1 MIMGKLNITDFI
13 GTIEIA
19 IVISVIVLQIYYFSK
34 ARKLIKDY
42 NKVLPNASSL
52 EIFKSKV
59 SDNAFYLYKPYEL
72 QKQLLSEEGLN
83 DEYNIYNPNSGED
96 SVELSLIKTNELIT
110 SENYNKISS
119 TINSYL
125 IRSRNKALDFNMIQD
140 IVDRQ
145 INTLE
150 DQIRPLISLPLYL
163 GLMTTMIGIILGLF
177 SMPDLAS
184 AMTGNFEKN
193 DSLLNEGITSLIG
206 GVKIAMI
213 ASFIG
218 LGLTTFLSTKIFR
231 EAQKRVESLKDD
243 FYAFTQIELLPII
256 NESLPA
262 TISSLQENL
271 VKFNEGF
278 RENLDKLSGVFGKNT
293 EAIKA
298 QKELFEAL
306 DREKIIDVTEHNV
319 KVLKQLEKTTTKID
333 HLNLYFSQLG
343 DILNNSKSIVDST
356 NAVLSRTNDIQT
368 IAKEIQTNTTD
379 NREVMKFISA
389 DMEHIKELRLDSRKN
404 LADYNVQITDMF
416 DGLLKH
422 MRETTQ
428 SISKFT
434 SDEYNAI
441 ETALS
446 ADRKIFT
453 QLDEL
458 HLIKNLLSE
467 LVNKLDNSNSDKNQ
481 ELIIKS
487 ISELTN
493 SINNLKR
500 LNVFQPNNSEGQLTP
515 QDPNV
520 EKPIQY
526 IPSDNSELVSKL
538 LTSFETKSEKDLENA
553 NLLNQQLKDII
564 FLLQSLK
571 AQTNQPDSKY
581 NDSINSGYSINT
593 EESSFSNSAQTLD
606 NNNGLNSDSNDLI
619 NVSEINSKP
628 NKNGS
633 FSWFTKWFKRS

>member
-1 MIMGKLNITDFI
+1 MILAAFNFKDII
-13 GTIEIA
+13 GLLEII
-19 IVISVIVLQIYYFSK
+19 IVSCVIFLQIHYFLK
-34 ARKLIKDY
+34 ASKLIKSY
-42 NKVLPNASSL
+42 SAVLPSANSL
-52 EIFKSKV
+52 EIFKTKV
-59 SDNAFYLYKPYEL
+59 LESAFNLYKPNEL
-72 QKQLLSEEGLN
+72 QKQLLSEEGLK
-83 DEYNIYNPNSGED
+83 DEYNIYNTNSGEA
-96 SVELSLIKTNELIT
+96 SVELSLIKTNELSI

-184 AMTGNFEKN
+184 AMTDNFEKN

-213 ASFIG
+213 ASFVG
-218 LGLTTFLSTKIFR
+218 LGLTTLLSTKIFR

-243 FYAFTQIELLPII
+243 FYAFAQIELLPII

-293 EAIKA
+293 EAIQA

-356 NAVLSRTNDIQT
+356 NAVLSRTNEIQT

-538 LTSFETKSEKDLENA
+538 LTSFENKSEKDLENA
-553 NLLNQQLKDII
+553 NLLNQQLKNILI
-564 FLLQSLK
+564 LLKSFK

-581 NDSINSGYSINT
+581 NDSINSGHSINT

-606 NNNGLNSDSNDLI
+606 DNNGLNSDSNDLI
-619 NVSEINSKP
+619 NVSEINTKP
-628 NKNGS
+628 IKNGS